1 MKYELDMTSG
11 NLFKKIIK
19 YTIPIL
25 LTSLLQILYN
35 ACDVMV
41 VGKFAGEE
49 SLAAVGSTGSLI
61 SLVVGLFMG
70 LSIGASVAFAR
81 SVGAKDLDRANRV
94 VHTSVIVSSIAS
106 VILTIVGIL
115 LAEKLLI
122 LMDSPDNVR
131 DLAALYVKIYFGGTF
146 FNLLYNFAS
155 AVVRAN
161 GDTKRPL
168 YILSIAGVINV
179 VLNLVF
185 VLVFKMKVEGVAI
198 ATVISQAFS
207 AIAIMRL
214 LIKEN
219 GPLNFSFKKLKVDC
233 DALKEII
240 KIGLPSGI
248 QSSLFSISN
257 VVVQTSVN
265 GFGSTIMA
273 ANAAAANL
281 ESFVYVGMNSVYQ
294 STMNFTSQNY
304 GAKKIKNIKKVLFY
318 SLSIVAAIGLVMGI
332 GFYLCAPW
340 LLKLYTSEPEV
351 IKYAIIRMSF
361 VCLFYASYGVMDVM
375 VGALRGIGQ
384 SLIPMIVSILGICV
398 LRVAWINTIFKT
410 HKTLE
415 NLYIS
420 YPISWVV
427 TLLVLIIC
435 YLLVYPRM
443 KRKILLVEE

>member
-81 SVGAKDLDRANRV
+81 SIGAKDLDRANRV

-115 LAEKLLI
+115 LAKKLLI
-122 LMDSPDNVR
+122 LMDSPDNVI

-155 AVVRAN
+155 SVVSAN
-161 GDTKRPL
+161 GDTKRTL
-168 YILSIAGVINV
+168 YILSITGVINV

-198 ATVISQAFS
+198 ATVVSQAFS

-219 GPLNFSFKKLKVDC
+219 GPLNFSFKKLKVDF

-398 LRVAWINTIFKT
+398 LRIAWINTIFKT

-415 NLYIS
+415 TLYIS

-435 YLLVYPRM
+435 YLLIYPRM
-443 KRKILLVEE
+443 KRKLTKIEE

>member
-81 SVGAKDLDRANRV
+81 SIGAKDLDRANRV

-219 GPLNFSFKKLKVDC
+219 GPLNFSFKKLKVDF

-398 LRVAWINTIFKT
+398 LRIAWINTIFKT

-415 NLYIS
+415 TLYIS

>member
-81 SVGAKDLDRANRV
+81 SIGAKDLDRANRV

-115 LAEKLLI
+115 LAKKLLI
-122 LMDSPDNVR
+122 LMDSPDNVI

-185 VLVFKMKVEGVAI
+185 VLVFKMKVE
-198 ATVISQAFS
+198 
-207 AIAIMRL
+207 
-214 LIKEN
+214 
-219 GPLNFSFKKLKVDC
+219 
-233 DALKEII
+233 
-240 KIGLPSGI
+240 
-248 QSSLFSISN
+248 
-257 VVVQTSVN
+257 
-265 GFGSTIMA
+265 
-273 ANAAAANL
+273 
-281 ESFVYVGMNSVYQ
+281 
-294 STMNFTSQNY
+294 
-304 GAKKIKNIKKVLFY
+304 
-318 SLSIVAAIGLVMGI
+318 
-332 GFYLCAPW
+332 
-340 LLKLYTSEPEV
+340 
-351 IKYAIIRMSF
+351 
-361 VCLFYASYGVMDVM
+361 
-375 VGALRGIGQ
+375 
-384 SLIPMIVSILGICV
+384 
-398 LRVAWINTIFKT
+398 
-410 HKTLE
+410 
-415 NLYIS
+415 
-420 YPISWVV
+420 
-427 TLLVLIIC
+427 
-435 YLLVYPRM
+435 
-443 KRKILLVEE
+443 

>member
-81 SVGAKDLDRANRV
+81 SIGAKDLDRANRV

-115 LAEKLLI
+115 LAKKLLI
-122 LMDSPDNVR
+122 LMDSPDNVI

-198 ATVISQAFS
+198 ATVVSQAFS

-219 GPLNFSFKKLKVDC
+219 GPLNFSFKKLKVDF

-340 LLKLYTSEPEV
+340 LLRLYTSEPEV

-415 NLYIS
+415 TLYIS

-435 YLLVYPRM
+435 YLLIYPRM
-443 KRKILLVEE
+443 KRKLTKIEE